1 MKQLITITSF
11 LILAISLPGCK
22 RKLFDYRNKYIGNY
36 QLTYDFHYWEM
47 GGITKDTT
55 VVYKGKVKYGEKG
68 SVKIDWYDGSEYDF
82 ELSQKGALSKCN
94 TSVGTM
100 NKHQFQLSFT
110 DDLCGPGPLGSN
122 YTIVL
127 SGIKVKK

>member
-1 MKQLITITSF
+1 MKQLITITSL

-47 GGITKDTT
+47 GGITKDTS

-68 SVKIDWYDGSEYDF
+68 SVKIDWYDGSEYIFDV
-82 ELSQKGALSKCN
+82 SKKGAISKCN
-94 TSVGTM
+94 QSIGTM
-100 NKHQFQLSFT
+100 ERKHFELSFT
-110 DDLCGPGPLGSN
+110 DDVCGTGPMGSN
-122 YTIVL
+122 YTVTL
-127 SGIKVKK
+127 SGNKE